1 MKNEIDNTYYQVT
14 EYLNDEI
21 EELSEE
27 FYDPNDPTLFRKDPD
42 QNPAANIPRINEAP
56 QFMQIDPLNQPRP
69 VLARVILPQN
79 DPGPEQNPNANF
91 QTFQT
96 QVASE
101 PIEIIEPNI
110 IGKN

>member
-1 MKNEIDNTYYQVT
+1 
-14 EYLNDEI
+14 
-21 EELSEE
+21 
-27 FYDPNDPTLFRKDPD
+27 
-42 QNPAANIPRINEAP
+42 
-56 QFMQIDPLNQPRP
+56 MQIDPLNQPRP